1 MREDKA
7 VRRKELPVWSGSGQK
22 GEQWPGGAA
31 QGVSPSTAQFIIR
44 RSGARR
50 ARSLLRGAGGVGC
63 SAGSVEGGGVIGGP
77 SSGAVSGVSTGCG
90 GGKSGNGI
98 GGPKSVLGVD
108 EAVGVAGVIGSGEL
122 GWGGAGGRWSSAAGG
137 PGSGSSGIRW
147 GRTSS

>member
-1 MREDKA
+1 MEGRA
-7 VRRKELPVWSGSGQK
+7 VARWGWSGHL
-22 GEQWPGGAA
+22 A
-31 QGVSPSTAQFIIR
+31 STAQFMIR

-63 SAGSVEGGGVIGGP
+63 SAGSADGGGVAGGP
-77 SSGAVSGVSTGCG
+77 SLGVASGVSTGCG

-98 GGPKSVLGVD
+98 GGPRSVLGVD
-108 EAVGVAGVIGSGEL
+108 EAVGVAGVIGNGEF
-122 GWGGAGGRWSSAAGG
+122 GWSGAGGRWSSVAGG